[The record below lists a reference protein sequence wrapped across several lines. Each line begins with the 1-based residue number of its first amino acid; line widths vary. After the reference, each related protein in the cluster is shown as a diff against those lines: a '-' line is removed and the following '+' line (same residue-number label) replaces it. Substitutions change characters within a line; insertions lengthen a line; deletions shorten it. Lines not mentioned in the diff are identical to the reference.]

1 MRPRGAFRLAN
12 HRLANPTN
20 PRLVNT
26 GPVFDPFLD
35 PLRSDRRTQRLL
47 ESLRN
52 EILEG
57 GGGPNLRIRQVFQN
71 PREIY
76 RLELQLPE
84 LAYHR
89 TTLLDRDALEEL
101 LESDDVRAVVDRS
114 TPDH

>member
-1 MRPRGAFRLAN
+1 MKLRGAYRIANQRLAD
-12 HRLANPTN
+12 
-20 PRLVNT
+20 PRVPP
-26 GPVFDPFLD
+26 GGGFDPWLD
-35 PLRSDRRTQRLL
+35 ALARGGGRTRRVL
-47 ESLRN
+47 ESLRS

-57 GGGPNLRIRQVFQN
+57 GGGQNLRIRQVFQN

-101 LESDDVRAVVDRS
+101 LESDDVRAVVSRS
-114 TPDH
+114 TAGP